1 MSTSTTTLESLQ
13 EKYKSKGK
21 FNSDD
26 ILFLL
31 NLQIQERGADHVY
44 VNEAGNSGD
53 GGCFNTLQPVKEF
66 VEETTYLGA
75 PFKRPV
81 LDFEADPIKGC
92 IVGSFLVDL
101 VEGDTR
107 RVPRTG
113 SYAST
118 FRELGVLVTEKAG
131 RLAGEVQVRQD
142 KGQPWGQA
150 VAEGKEYVD
159 SLFSDEDNYLGS
171 TMWSGVTVA

>member
-92 IVGSFLVDL
+92 IVGSFAVDL
-101 VEGDTR
+101 VEGDAR

-113 SYAST
+113 SSYSL
-118 FRELGVLVTEKAG
+118 FKDLGLNVTEKGG
-131 RLAGEVQVRQD
+131 RLAAEAQVRQD
-142 KGQPWGQA
+142 QGKTWGEA
-150 VAEGKEYVD
+150 VSEAKELVD
-159 SLFSDEDNYLGS
+159 TLFADENIYA
-171 TMWSGVTVA
+171 VR